1 MLNSTDTPA
10 GRFPWPLVLVGI
22 VAATGIAI
30 AGKGTSYA
38 PAKSGKTAPVPSAAA
53 VAASDAQASDAVALP
68 DKPSTV
74 HPGYGN
80 RPLPKGG
87 VMVGRAITHTV
98 QPGQYL
104 ETVAGKYLVFTDYYT
119 WPELVKGI
127 KEANHFKRDWVNP
140 GEKLIIPNVRAV
152 APKAQ
157 VIPKPKDFTA
167 KGCYITNTSA
177 ASQRVFSIIR
187 QLKPLGLNAIVFDA
201 KDMSGI
207 IGYDSQV
214 PLVRQMKADR
224 EGLIHDMPKFIE
236 RCHKEGI
243 HVIAR
248 VTQFYDRELVK
259 NHPEWA
265 VRFKQGGLFHEGT
278 GIPTWADE
286 SRQEVQDYNIAIMTE
301 LAGMG
306 VDEIQLDY
314 IRFPAMG
321 RTQDAVYAHFDPK
334 TQQKWEIIAGY
345 VGRVREALKPYQA
358 LLSADVYGTV
368 AWDQPI
374 DVRITGQRLEEM
386 SKHLDVISSMLYP
399 SHFYGT
405 FDNFSYPPD
414 HPYYFYEKG
423 VSKVYNKTA
432 VNHTVNRPWV
442 QAFPYRIHNYGP
454 DYIRQQLQG
463 AYDAGGN
470 GWLLW
475 NANNDYD
482 MAARALTGWHE
493 KDTAKRQQALARIAK
508 LAAGVGSDGEAGASE
523 VQAAASS
530 PTP

>member
-1 MLNSTDTPA
+1 MSQAPDTHVN
-10 GRFPWPLVLVGI
+10 RFPWPLVLVGVVTVGSVV
-22 VAATGIAI
+22 VAGT
-30 AGKGTSYA
+30 GTSFTR
-38 PAKSGKTAPVPSAAA
+38 SRTASDTVATASAVPSASPVA
-53 VAASDAQASDAVALP
+53 VLP
-68 DKPSTV
+68 TQPSTV

-80 RPLPKGG
+80 KPLPKGG
-87 VMVGRAITHTV
+87 VMVGTTITHTV

-104 ETVAGKYLVFTDYYT
+104 ETVAGRYLVFTDYYT
-119 WPELVKGI
+119 WPELSKAI
-127 KEANHFKRDWVNP
+127 KAANHLKRDWVNP
-140 GEKLIIPNVRAV
+140 GEKLVIPNVRAA

-157 VIPKPKDFTA
+157 VIPKPKGFAA

-177 ASQRVFSIIR
+177 ASPRVFSIIK

-236 RCHKEGI
+236 KCHKEGI

-248 VTQFYDRELVK
+248 VTQFFDVALVK
-259 NHPEWA
+259 KHPEWS
-265 VRFKQGGLFHEGT
+265 VRFKQGGLFHEGS
-278 GIPTWADE
+278 GVPTWADP
-286 SRQEVQDYNIAIMTE
+286 SRKEVQDYNIAIMTE
-301 LAGMG
+301 MAGMG

-321 RTQDAVYAHFDPK
+321 RTHDAVYAFDPK
-334 TQQKWEIIAGY
+334 TTPKYQVIADY
-345 VGRVREALKPYQA
+345 LGRVRQALKPYQA

-374 DVRITGQRLEEM
+374 DVRITGQRLEAM
-386 SKHLDVISSMLYP
+386 APNLDVISSMLYP

-423 VSKVYNKTA
+423 VAKVYNKTA
-432 VNHTVNRPWV
+432 AHGVVNRPWV
-442 QAFPYRIHNYGP
+442 QAFPYRIRNYGP

-463 AYDAGGN
+463 SYDAGGN

-482 MAARALTGWHE
+482 MAARALTGWQE
-493 KDTAKRQQALARIAK
+493 KETDKRKQAMARLAK
-508 LAAGVGSDGEAGASE
+508 LAAGLGSDATAVASE
-523 VQAAASS
+523 VQAAAPAS